1 MSAAFRR
8 RHGLKA
14 DARVYLA
21 FASPAAAAA
30 FARSARAAISAPS

>member
-21 FASPAAAAA
+21 FASPAAAAT
-30 FARSARAAISAPS
+30 FARSARAAVSAPS